1 MESVLSYVNW
11 NVNPEIFRIGSF
23 AVRWYGLLFVS
34 SFIFGFYLLKGVWK
48 REGYPIE
55 TLDKLTMYMMFAT
68 IIGARLGHCLFY
80 QPDYYLAHPL
90 QILKIWEGGLAS
102 HGAAL
107 GIIAGI
113 YIFVKKYKE
122 FRFLWVIDRV
132 VLVVALSGFF
142 IRTGNLMNSE
152 IYGHIA
158 FLPWGF
164 IFPDE
169 IVPRHPTQIYEALAY
184 LALFLYLV
192 RFYYKNFPNFRE
204 GTIFSIF
211 LIVLFSIRFL
221 IEFLKEPQV
230 EFESNMMLNMGQLLS
245 LPFIALGI
253 LLLVYL
259 NRKPAKD
266 DGSAIINEPHTGEN
280 KE

>member
-1 MESVLSYVNW
+1 MESLLNYIHW
-11 NVNPEIFRIGSF
+11 NVNPEIFRIGPF

-34 SFIFGFYLLKGVWK
+34 SFIVGFFLLKRVWE
-48 REGYPIE
+48 REGYKVE
-55 TLDKLTMYMMFAT
+55 TLDKLTMYMMVAT

-80 QPDYYLAHPL
+80 QPGYYLSHPFE
-90 QILKIWEGGLAS
+90 ILKIWEGGLAS

-113 YIFVKKYKE
+113 YIYVKKYKE

-142 IRTGNLMNSE
+142 IRMGNLMNSE
-152 IYGHIA
+152 IYGHITH
-158 FLPWGF
+158 LPWAF
-164 IFPDE
+164 IFERSYPDVL
-169 IVPRHPTQIYEALAY
+169 VPRHPTQIYEALCY
-184 LALFLYLV
+184 LLLFFYLV
-192 RFYYKNFPNFRE
+192 RYYYKNFPNFKE

-211 LIVLFSIRFL
+211 LIVLFTIRFF

-230 EFESNMMLNMGQLLS
+230 DFEHNLPLNLGQLLS

-253 LLLVYL
+253 FLLYYL
-259 NRKPAKD
+259 KRK
-266 DGSAIINEPHTGEN
+266 TG
-280 KE
+280 KEEEVTK